1 MAKNPKQPIQTKKH
15 LARLERERQQRRLI
29 IIGTVVVLV
38 LVIAVIVFGVLNE
51 TVLKANQPV
60 ARVDGESIV
69 TRAFESRVRYNRQQ
83 LISSAANTYQ
93 IAQLFG
99 DSPQSQMNFVSQ
111 LAQIQAQMEPGA
123 IGRSTLDQ
131 MVDEILIRKEAAKRG
146 ISISEAELQT
156 EVESAFGFFPD
167 GTPTSTA
174 TVPPQPTSTLSPL
187 QQTLLPPTPTGT
199 ATTIPTATATPTQT
213 ATATVVPSVTPTR
226 APTLTPTA
234 FTQQLFDEQYKETVN
249 NFKDGINFTEK
260 DLRSLVEA
268 SLLRRKVQDA
278 VLAELGVAPE
288 QEQIWARHILVPDQ
302 ALAQTIIER
311 LNAGDDF
318 FSLAAEFS
326 TDTSNK
332 DLGGDLGWFGK
343 GIMVQEFEDAAF
355 ALQVGE
361 LSQPVETSFGWHVI
375 QLLGRENRPL
385 TDDEYQSLRDE
396 KFSEWLQQQRDSAQI
411 EESETWGDKVPTEPA
426 FPAELAA
433 FIQQVQ
439 NAAIQTPAPTPAQ

>member
-15 LARLERERQQRRLI
+15 LARLERERQQRRFI

-38 LVIAVIVFGVLNE
+38 LVAAVIVYGVLNE

-69 TRAFESRVRYNRQQ
+69 TRAFETRVRYNRQQ
-83 LISSAANTYQ
+83 LINSAANTYQ

-111 LAQIQAQMEPGA
+111 LAQIQAQMESEA

-131 MVDEILIRKEAAKRG
+131 MIDEILIQKEAEKRG
-146 ISISEAELQT
+146 ISISEAELQA

-174 TVPPQPTSTLSPL
+174 TLPPQPTSTLSPL

-234 FTQQLFDEQYKETVN
+234 FTRQLFDEQYKETIG
-249 NFKDGINFTEK
+249 NFKDSIGFTEK

-278 VLAELGVAPE
+278 VLADQGVAPQ
-288 QEQIWARHILVPDQ
+288 QEQVWARHILVPDQ
-302 ALAQTIIER
+302 ALAQTIIEQ
-311 LNAGDDF
+311 LDAGEDF
-318 FSLAAEFS
+318 ASLAAEFS

-332 DLGGDLGWFGK
+332 DRGGDLGWFAK
-343 GIMVQEFEDAAF
+343 GMMVQEFDDAVF
-355 ALQVGE
+355 ALQIGE
-361 LSQPVETSFGWHVI
+361 ISQPVETSFGWHVI

-385 TDDEYQSLRDE
+385 TADEYQSLRDE

-411 EESETWGDKVPTEPA
+411 DESESWGEKVPTEPA